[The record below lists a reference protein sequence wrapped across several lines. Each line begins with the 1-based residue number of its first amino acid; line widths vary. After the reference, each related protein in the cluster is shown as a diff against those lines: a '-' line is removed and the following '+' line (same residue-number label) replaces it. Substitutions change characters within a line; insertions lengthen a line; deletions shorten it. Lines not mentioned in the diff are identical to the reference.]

1 MNALVKYMS
10 ALDVNSA
17 KAEVKRLLEQN
28 VHQTEVFQMLLDGL
42 AEIGKKYEA
51 GEFYIGDLI
60 VAGMLMKDILSMEE
74 MKSMEKEQPKIQG
87 KVVIGTVLEDIHDIG
102 KGIIADMLAAI
113 GFEVIDLGV
122 DVSPERFAEAVLE
135 HKPQIVGISCVLT
148 TAINNIF
155 TTIKAIEQTGLR
167 HNLKIIVGGAAL
179 DNRYFSIK
187 EADAFT
193 NDAYEGVQI
202 CEDWMKDMNA

>member
-17 KAEVKRLLEQN
+17 KAEVKMLLEQN
-28 VHQTEVFQMLLDGL
+28 VHQTEVFQMLLEGL

-74 MKSMEKEQPKIQG
+74 MKSMEREQPKIQG

>member
-28 VHQTEVFQMLLDGL
+28 VHQTEVFQMLLEGL

>member
-28 VHQTEVFQMLLDGL
+28 VHQTEVFQMLLEGL

-74 MKSMEKEQPKIQG
+74 MKSMEREQPKIQG

-167 HNLKIIVGGAAL
+167 HKLKIIVGGAAL

>member
-28 VHQTEVFQMLLDGL
+28 VHQTEVFQMLLEGL

-74 MKSMEKEQPKIQG
+74 MKSMEREQPKIQG